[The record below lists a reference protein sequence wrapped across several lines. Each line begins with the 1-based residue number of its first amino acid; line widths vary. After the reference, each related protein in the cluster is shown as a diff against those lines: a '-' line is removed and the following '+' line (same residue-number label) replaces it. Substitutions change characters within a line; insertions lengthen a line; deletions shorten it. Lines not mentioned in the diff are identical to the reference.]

1 MMPAAA
7 LTTPHRC
14 SIKSTHPHPTTPL
27 IDSPQAADRYNIN
40 RSWEHIQNKHVG
52 TGHPD
57 FTKQ

>member
-1 MMPAAA
+1 MGTAKVVVYHHSTNTPP
-7 LTTPHRC
+7 LTPC
-14 SIKSTHPHPTTPL
+14 VHPTTNATH
-27 IDSPQAADRYNIN
+27 QAADRYNIN